1 MLKSC
6 RYCGGVHTLGTV
18 CAAKPTR
25 TESDTQ
31 RKRFRSS
38 RRWTAMAQAVKQRD
52 CYLCR
57 LCLAAGRLTVDRL
70 EVHHITPLAEDW
82 ARRLDPTNL
91 ITLCSTC
98 HAQAEGFGTAEREEL
113 RRLAVSAV
121 EL

>member
-6 RYCGGVHTLGTV
+6 HYCGGAHPLGV
-18 CAAKPTR
+18 RCAAKPTR
-25 TESDTQ
+25 TESDSRQ
-31 RKRFRSS
+31 RRFRSS
-38 RRWTAMAQAVKQRD
+38 RRWTDTAQAVKARD

-91 ITLCSTC
+91 ITLCAEC
-98 HAQAEGFGTAEREEL
+98 HTQAEHFSGAEREEL
-113 RRLAVSAV
+113 RQLAASAV